1 VTYAQ
6 IITGLVTDFGSIT
19 VRLKTNTLD
28 MKTLREVIAEAE
40 ENKVAIG
47 HFNISDS
54 SQLWGIFNAAKSLDV
69 PVIIGASEG
78 ERDFIGV
85 KQMVALVKS
94 IREEFDYP
102 IYTNADHTYSF
113 ERVKEAIDAG
123 FDAVIFDGNKVGH
136 EENVTITKQCVD
148 YARAQDRDVLVEAE
162 LGNIGMSSKM
172 LDGIPE
178 GAEITDE
185 MLTVPEE
192 LAEFVSATGV
202 DLIAPAV
209 GNLHG
214 MMKHGNNPRLNI
226 ERIAALREAGGVPMV
241 LHGGSGITDEDFVDS
256 IKAGIGVVH
265 INTEI
270 RKAYRDGIAQY
281 LTENPDE
288 VAPYRYVK
296 AGREKLEEVVSA
308 RLRLFTSK

>member
-1 VTYAQ
+1 
-6 IITGLVTDFGSIT
+6 
-19 VRLKTNTLD
+19 
-28 MKTLREVIAEAE
+28 MKSLREVIAEAE
-40 ENKVAIG
+40 EQKIAIG

-54 SQLWGIFNAAKSLDV
+54 SQLWGIFNAAQKLDL
-69 PVIIGASEG
+69 PVVIGASEG
-78 ERDFIGV
+78 ERDFVGV

-94 IREEFDYP
+94 IREEFNYP
-102 IYTNADHTYSF
+102 IYTNADHTYSL

-123 FDAVIFDGNKVGH
+123 FDAVIYDGNKVSH
-136 EENVTITKQCVD
+136 EENLEITKQCVE
-148 YARAQDRDVLVEAE
+148 YARAQDQDVLVEAE
-162 LGNIGMSSKM
+162 LGNIGMSSKL

-178 GAEITDE
+178 GAEITDD

-192 LAEFVSATGV
+192 LAEFVAYTGV

-226 ERIAALREAGGVPMV
+226 ERIAQLREAGGVPMV
-241 LHGGSGITDEDFVDS
+241 LHGGSGITDEDFVS
-256 IKAGIGVVH
+256 AIEAGIGLVH

-270 RKAYRDGIAQY
+270 RKAYRDGIAAY
-281 LTENPDE
+281 LNENPDE

-296 AGREKLEEVVSA
+296 AGRDALEAVVDA
-308 RLRLFTSK
+308 RLRLFARR

>member
-1 VTYAQ
+1 
-6 IITGLVTDFGSIT
+6 
-19 VRLKTNTLD
+19 
-28 MKTLREVIAEAE
+28 MKSLREVIADAEAG
-40 ENKVAIG
+40 KTAVG

-54 SQLWGIFNAAKSLDV
+54 SQLWGIFNAARALDL
-69 PVIIGASEG
+69 PVVIGASEG

-85 KQMVALVKS
+85 KQMVALVQS
-94 IREEFDYP
+94 IRDEYDYP

-123 FDAVIFDGNKVGH
+123 FDAVIYDGNKVTH
-136 EENVTITKQCVD
+136 EENLEITKQCVD

-178 GAEITDE
+178 GAEITDD
-185 MLTVPEE
+185 MMTLPEE
-192 LAEFVSATGV
+192 LAEFVAHTGV

-226 ERIAALREAGGVPMV
+226 ERIAELRAAGGVPMV
-241 LHGGSGITDEDFVDS
+241 LHGGSGITDEDFKEA
-256 IKAGIGVVH
+256 IQAGIGMVH

-270 RKAYRDGIAQY
+270 RKAYRDGIAAY

-288 VAPYRYVK
+288 VAPYRYIK
-296 AGREKLEEVVSA
+296 AGRDALEGVVTG
-308 RLRLFTSK
+308 RMRLFSNK

>member
-1 VTYAQ
+1 
-6 IITGLVTDFGSIT
+6 
-19 VRLKTNTLD
+19 
-28 MKTLREVIAEAE
+28 MKSLREVIAEAE
-40 ENKVAIG
+40 EKKVAVG

-54 SQLWGIFNAAKSLDV
+54 SQLWGIFNAARALEV
-69 PVIIGASEG
+69 PVVIGASEG

-85 KQMVALVKS
+85 RQMVALVKS
-94 IREEFDYP
+94 IREEFNYP
-102 IYTNADHTYSF
+102 IFTNADHTYSF

-136 EENVTITKQCVD
+136 ENNLSVTKQCVE
-148 YARAQDRDVLVEAE
+148 YARAQDRDVMVEAE

-192 LAEFVSATGV
+192 LAEFVQQTGV

-214 MMKHGNNPRLNI
+214 MMKRGNNPKLNI
-226 ERIAALREAGGVPMV
+226 ERIKALREAGGVPMV
-241 LHGGSGITDEDFVDS
+241 LHGGSGITDEDFTAA
-256 IKAGIGVVH
+256 IEAGIAHVH

-270 RKAYRDGIAQY
+270 RKAYREGIEKH
-281 LTENPDE
+281 LSENPDE
-288 VAPYRYVK
+288 IAPYRYVK
-296 AGREKLEEVVSA
+296 AGRDALEMVVTERLKLFN
-308 RLRLFTSK
+308 RMG

>member
-1 VTYAQ
+1 
-6 IITGLVTDFGSIT
+6 
-19 VRLKTNTLD
+19 
-28 MKTLREVIAEAE
+28 MKSLREVIKEAE
-40 ENKVAIG
+40 EQKIAIG

-54 SQLWGIFNAAKSLDV
+54 SQLWGIFNAAKELDL
-69 PVIIGASEG
+69 PVVIGASEG
-78 ERDFIGV
+78 ERDFVGV

-136 EENVTITKQCVD
+136 DQNVIVTKQCVE
-148 YARAQDRDVLVEAE
+148 YARAQDRDILVEAE

-178 GAEITDE
+178 GAEITEE

-226 ERIAALREAGGVPMV
+226 ERIAQLREAGGVPMV
-241 LHGGSGITDEDFVDS
+241 LHGGSGITDEDFRS
-256 IKAGIGVVH
+256 AIEAGIGLVH

-270 RKAYRDGIAQY
+270 RKAYRDGIAAY
-281 LTENPDE
+281 LNENPDE
-288 VAPYRYVK
+288 VAPYRYIK
-296 AGREKLEEVVSA
+296 AGRDALEGVVA
-308 RLRLFTSK
+308 ERLRLFARR

>member
-1 VTYAQ
+1 
-6 IITGLVTDFGSIT
+6 
-19 VRLKTNTLD
+19 
-28 MKTLREVIAEAE
+28 MKTLRETITEAE
-40 ENKVAIG
+40 EKKIAIG

-54 SQLWGIFNAAKSLDV
+54 SQLWGIFNAARKLNV
-69 PVIIGASEG
+69 PVVIGASEG
-78 ERDFIGV
+78 ERDFVGP

-123 FDAVIFDGNKVGH
+123 FDAVIFDGNKVSH
-136 EENVTITKQCVD
+136 EENLEITKQCVE

-178 GAEITDE
+178 GAEITDD
-185 MLTVPEE
+185 MLTDPSE
-192 LAEFVSATGV
+192 LAAFVEQTGV

-214 MMKHGNNPRLNI
+214 MMKHGNNPKLNI
-226 ERIAALREAGGVPMV
+226 ERIAELRQAGGVPMV
-241 LHGGSGITDEDFVDS
+241 LHGGSGITDEDFVSAID
-256 IKAGIGVVH
+256 AGIGLVH

-270 RKAYRDGIAQY
+270 RKAYRDGIFSHMS
-281 LTENPDE
+281 ENPDE
-288 VAPYRYVK
+288 IAPYRYIK
-296 AGREKLEEVVSA
+296 AGRDLLEEVVEG
-308 RLRLFTSK
+308 RLKLFGRM